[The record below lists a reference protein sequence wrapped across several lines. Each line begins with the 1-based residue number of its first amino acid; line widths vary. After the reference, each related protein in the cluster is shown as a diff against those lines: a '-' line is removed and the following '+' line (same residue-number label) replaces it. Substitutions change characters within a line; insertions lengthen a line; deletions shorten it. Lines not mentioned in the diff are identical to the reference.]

1 MGFGWGREGQG
12 PLSLCDACSNKGF
25 QNVVR
30 GPESGL
36 EEFTRGAKFREKN
49 KQTKT
54 SEVGFHSKFSLNPE
68 EETLKLFCPSLV
80 LL

>member
-12 PLSLCDACSNKGF
+12 PLGLCDARSNKGF

-36 EEFTRGAKFREKN
+36 EEFTWFKFRETN

-54 SEVGFHSKFSLNPE
+54 SKVGFHSKFSLMAE
-68 EETLKLFCPSLV
+68 FEETLKLFCPSLV